1 MSGRIDFP
9 SQLNTQQLRAVQH
22 VEGPVLILA
31 GAGSGKTRT
40 ITYKI
45 AYLID
50 KQHSR
55 PDQILAVTF
64 TNKAAAEMRER
75 VEQLLQH
82 LSIPPLVSTFHS
94 FGVRVLR
101 RQADRIGYSPNFT
114 ICDTDDQRRILKQI
128 YKELG
133 LKDEYLPLAKTHSV
147 ISHAKNQG
155 WSPDEYLKNSRDF
168 DSESIHRA
176 FTRYSEYLK
185 KSDAADF
192 DDLILLTVQLLREHE
207 DIRNWFCDRYRYILV
222 DEYQDT
228 NAPQY
233 ELVKLLTTKHQN
245 ISAVGDED
253 QSIYGFRGAD
263 ITNIL
268 RFEKDFSGAKV
279 IKLEQNY
286 RSTQNILD
294 AATSVVSN
302 NLSRNEKVLWTSKQA
317 GERITLHAADD
328 AREEAFFV
336 AQKVRQHL
344 DSGVVGIAV
353 LYRTNFQSRQF
364 EEVFR
369 RLSIPYRLVGG
380 VSFYHRKEV
389 RDALAYLRVARNPE
403 DNVSLERI
411 LNEPPRGIGQVTR
424 DKLRQ
429 LADEK
434 SLSLWGALQYSL
446 RENLFPARAHLAL
459 KTFAELVS
467 VFQEA
472 LDLPLYLALEMIL
485 DKSGYMEIF
494 RKEDSESSENRVL
507 NIQELITVARDY
519 SEGEGSIQ
527 SFLDQAALYADID
540 EFDSSADITLM
551 TLHNAKGLEFP
562 VVFLAGCEEGLF
574 PHSRAIDE
582 NDLEEERRLC
592 YVGLT
597 RAQKKLYL
605 SYCRRRR
612 FFGRETD
619 ELNQPSRFLS
629 EIPAKLLET
638 AWGQNGQMVLNRSN
652 QPSILSSQA
661 LRSPAKP
668 KRVYTGRTYNS
679 VESVKAALGA
689 RVGRTGFVSG
699 ALVTHGKFGKGKIL
713 KVEDTGTDLKITV
726 QFPGLGIKK
735 LLQSFAKLKL
745 I

>member
-1 MSGRIDFP
+1 MSGRIDFS
-9 SQLNTQQLRAVQH
+9 SQLNTQQLRAVEH

-50 KQHSR
+50 QQNSL
-55 PDQILAVTF
+55 PEQILAVTF
-64 TNKAAAEMRER
+64 TNKAATEMRER

-101 RQADRIGYSPNFT
+101 RHANRIGYSSNFT
-114 ICDTDDQRRILKQI
+114 ICDKDDQKRLLKQI
-128 YKELG
+128 YGELG
-133 LKDEYLPLAKTHSV
+133 FKDEYLPLSKTHSV

-168 DSESIHRA
+168 DSESIQKV
-176 FTRYSEYLK
+176 FTRYGEYLK

-192 DDLILLTVQLLREHE
+192 DDLILLTVQLFKEHE
-207 DIRNWFCDRYRYILV
+207 DIRNRFCDRYRYILV

-233 ELVKLLTTKHQN
+233 ELVKLLTSRHQN

-253 QSIYGFRGAD
+253 QAIYGFRGAD
-263 ITNIL
+263 ISNIL

-294 AATSVVSN
+294 AATAVVSN
-302 NLSRNEKVLWTSKQA
+302 NLSRKEKVLWTSEQA
-317 GERITLHAADD
+317 GEPISIHAAND
-328 AREEAFFV
+328 AREEALFV
-336 AQKVRQHL
+336 AHRVRQHL
-344 DSGVVGIAV
+344 DSGESGIAV

-364 EEVFR
+364 EEVLRMF
-369 RLSIPYRLVGG
+369 SIPYRLVGG

-389 RDALAYLRVARNPE
+389 RDSLAYLRIARNPE

-424 DKLRQ
+424 DKLRRM
-429 LADEK
+429 ANEE
-434 SLSLWGALQYSL
+434 SLSLWGALQHSL
-446 RENLFPARAHLAL
+446 RENRFPARAHLAL
-459 KTFAELVS
+459 KKFSELVDG
-467 VFQEA
+467 FQSA
-472 LDLPLYLALEMIL
+472 LDLPLYLALETIL
-485 DKSGYMEIF
+485 DKSGYLEAL
-494 RKEDSESSENRVL
+494 RNEASESSDNRVL

-519 SEGEGSIQ
+519 SGDEGSLQ
-527 SFLDQAALYADID
+527 SFLDQAALYSDLD
-540 EFDSSADITLM
+540 ELDSATDVTLM

-574 PHSRAIDE
+574 PHSRAIAE

-605 SYCRRRR
+605 SYCHRRR

-629 EIPAKLLET
+629 EIPAQLLDSS
-638 AWGQNGQMVLNRSN
+638 WGQIGRIVQR
-652 QPSILSSQA
+652 QSSQPTFLDSRA
-661 LRSPAKP
+661 LHSPAKP
-668 KRVYTGRTYNS
+668 KKAYAGKTYNS
-679 VESVKAALGA
+679 VESIKAALGT
-689 RVGRTGFVSG
+689 RSGRSGFVKG
-699 ALVTHGKFGKGKIL
+699 ALIVHEKFGKGKIL

-726 QFPGLGIKK
+726 QFPGRGIKK

>member
-1 MSGRIDFP
+1 MSGRIDFQ
-9 SQLNTQQLRAVQH
+9 SQLNPQQLRAVQH

-40 ITYKI
+40 ITHKI

-50 KQHSR
+50 RQYSL

-64 TNKAAAEMRER
+64 TNKAATEMRER

-101 RQADRIGYSPNFT
+101 RHASRIGYSSNFT
-114 ICDTDDQRRILKQI
+114 ICDKDDQKRLLKQI
-128 YKELG
+128 YGELG
-133 LKDEYLPLAKTHSV
+133 FKDEYLPLAKTHSV
-147 ISHAKNQG
+147 ISRAKNQG
-155 WSPDEYLKNSRDF
+155 WAPDEYLKNSRDF
-168 DSESIHRA
+168 DSESIHQV
-176 FTRYSEYLK
+176 FSRYDEYLR

-192 DDLILLTVQLLREHE
+192 DDLILLTVKLLQEHA
-207 DIRNWFCDRYRYILV
+207 DIRNRFCDRYKYILV

-233 ELVKLLTTKHQN
+233 ELVKLLTSRHQN

-253 QSIYGFRGAD
+253 QSIYSFRGAD

-268 RFEKDFSGAKV
+268 RFEEDFSGAEV

-294 AATSVVSN
+294 AATAVVSN
-302 NLSRNEKVLWTSKQA
+302 NLSRKEKVLWTAEQA
-317 GERITLHAADD
+317 GEPISLYAAND
-328 AREEAFFV
+328 AREEALFV
-336 AQKVRQHL
+336 ARRVRQHL
-344 DSGVVGIAV
+344 DSGVSGIAI

-364 EEVFR
+364 EEIFR
-369 RLSIPYRLVGG
+369 MFSIPYRLVGG

-389 RDALAYLRVARNPE
+389 RDSLAYLRIARNPE
-403 DNVSLERI
+403 DNISLERI
-411 LNEPPRGIGQVTR
+411 LNAPPRGIGRVTR
-424 DKLRQ
+424 DKLRR

-434 SLSLWGALQYSL
+434 SLSLWGALQHSL
-446 RENLFPARAHLAL
+446 RENLFPARAHLVL
-459 KTFAELVS
+459 KTFSELVER
-467 VFQEA
+467 FRPA
-472 LDLPLYLALEMIL
+472 LDLPLHLALETIL
-485 DKSGYMEIF
+485 DKSGYLEAF
-494 RKEDSESSENRVL
+494 RNEASESNDNRVL
-507 NIQELITVARDY
+507 NIQELIAVARDY
-519 SEGEGSIQ
+519 SGDEGSLQ
-527 SFLDQAALYADID
+527 SFLDQAALYSELD
-540 EFDSSADITLM
+540 EFDSGADVTLM

-574 PHSRAIDE
+574 PHSRAIEE

-619 ELNQPSRFLS
+619 ELNEPSRFLS
-629 EIPAKLLET
+629 EIPAKLLDSS
-638 AWGQNGQMVLNRSN
+638 WGQSGQMVRSQSN
-652 QPSILSSQA
+652 QPAFLSSQA

-668 KRVYTGRTYNS
+668 KKAYTGKTYNS
-679 VESVKAALGA
+679 VESIKAALGA
-689 RVGRTGFVSG
+689 RSGRSGLVSG
-699 ALVTHGKFGKGKIL
+699 ALIVHDKFGKGKIL

-726 QFPGLGIKK
+726 QFPGRGIKK

-745 I
+745 L

>member
-75 VEQLLQH
+75 VEQLLEH
-82 LSIPPLVSTFHS
+82 VSIPPLVSTFHS

-101 RQADRIGYSPNFT
+101 RHANRIGYSPSFT
-114 ICDTDDQRRILKQI
+114 ICDKDDQKRLLKQI
-128 YKELG
+128 YKELSF
-133 LKDEYLPLAKTHSV
+133 KDEYLPLVKTHSV
-147 ISHAKNQG
+147 ISRAKNQG
-155 WSPDEYLKNSRDF
+155 WSPDDYLKNSRDF
-168 DSESIHRA
+168 DSELIHQA
-176 FTRYSEYLK
+176 FTRYGEHLR
-185 KSDAADF
+185 KSDAVDF
-192 DDLILLTVQLLREHE
+192 DDLILLTVQLLNEHE
-207 DIRNWFCDRYRYILV
+207 EIRNRFCDQYRYILV

-233 ELVKLLTTKHQN
+233 ELVRLLTSQHQN

-268 RFEKDFSGAKV
+268 RFEKDFPGAKV

-294 AATSVVSN
+294 AATAVVSN

-317 GERITLHAADD
+317 GERITLHAAND
-328 AREEAFFV
+328 ASDEAFFV

-424 DKLRQ
+424 DRLRQ

-434 SLSLWGALQYSL
+434 ALSLWGALQHSL
-446 RENLFPARAHLAL
+446 RENLFPGRAHLAL
-459 KTFAELVS
+459 KTFAELVNA
-467 VFQEA
+467 FQKA
-472 LDLPLYLALEMIL
+472 LDLPLYLALETIL
-485 DKSGYMEIF
+485 DKSGYMETF

-519 SEGEGSIQ
+519 SDGEGALQ
-527 SFLDQAALYADID
+527 SFLDQAALYSDID
-540 EFDSSADITLM
+540 EFDSS
-551 TLHNAKGLEFP
+551 FP

-574 PHSRAIDE
+574 PHSRAIGE

-605 SYCRRRR
+605 SYCHRRR
-612 FFGRETD
+612 FFGRESN

-629 EIPAKLLET
+629 EIPVKLLET
-638 AWGQNGQMVLNRSN
+638 AWGQSGQMILNRAN
-652 QPSILSSQA
+652 QPAFFSSQA

-668 KRVYTGRTYNS
+668 KKGYTGKTYNS

-689 RVGRTGFVSG
+689 RAGRTGFVSG